1 MLLGFDLNQ
10 LFLFPVRDGEARKQF
25 LIGALIYL
33 AGSIV
38 PVVPLVLASGYTARI
53 MRQVLNGEPPRMTAW
68 DRWEEFLQDGI
79 RMFGVRLIYMAP
91 LLLFLMPIMAVTF
104 TMPFWMEAVSSS
116 DADAFLALIPLAVA
130 GAFMFIVPL
139 SFALGLITFAAE
151 THVVQ
156 TAEFAAAFRFREWWD
171 VFRKNWGGFLVAF
184 AISYAVSMAL
194 TVVMQIAIIT
204 IILICLLP
212 LILPGIT
219 MYTTL
224 VMYAAIAKAY
234 KDGKD
239 RLALEAAHSR
249 SA

>member
-1 MLLGFDLNQ
+1 MLSGLDLNQ

-38 PVVPLVLASGYTARI
+38 PIVPFVLASGYTARI
-53 MRQVLNGEPPRMTAW
+53 MRQVLHDEQPRMTAW
-68 DRWEEFLQDGI
+68 DRWEEFLQDGV

-91 LLLFLMPIMAVTF
+91 LLIVIIPLTLVMFA
-104 TMPFWMEAVSSS
+104 MPFWMETLSSS
-116 DADAFLALIPLAVA
+116 DADALLALIPLVVAVV
-130 GAFMFIVPL
+130 FMLIVPI
-139 SFALGLITFAAE
+139 SFALGIATFAAE

-156 TAEFAAAFRFREWWD
+156 TAEFSAAFRFREWWD
-171 VFRKNWGGFLVAF
+171 IFRRNWGGFLIAF
-184 AISYAVSMAL
+184 AISYVLSMVL
-194 TVVMQIAIIT
+194 TVIAQIAMIT

-239 RLALEAAHSR
+239 KLALEAAQGQST
-249 SA
+249 

>member
-1 MLLGFDLNQ
+1 MLLGFDLNH

-38 PVVPLVLASGYTARI
+38 PIVPFVLASGYTARI
-53 MRQVLNGEPPRMTAW
+53 MRQVLNGEQPRMTAW

-79 RMFGVRLIYMAP
+79 RIFGVRLIYMAP
-91 LLLFLMPIMAVTF
+91 LLIVVIPLTLLMFA
-104 TMPFWMEAVSSS
+104 MPFWMETLSSS
-116 DADAFLALIPLAVA
+116 DADALLALIPLVVAVV
-130 GAFMFIVPL
+130 FMLIVPI
-139 SFALGLITFAAE
+139 SFALGIATFAAE

-171 VFRKNWGGFLVAF
+171 IFRRNWGGFLVAF
-184 AISYAVSMAL
+184 AISYVLSTVL
-194 TVVMQIAIIT
+194 TVLAQIAMIT

-224 VMYAAIAKAY
+224 VMYAATAKAY

-239 RLALEAAHSR
+239 KLALETAEALPS
-249 SA
+249 